1 MVAELRKINKSL
13 YESDYALWI
22 LETLQKL
29 HDQNFAE
36 LDLENLIEEI
46 ADLGREQRHKVESYL
61 RQLLK
66 HLLLYQFWESEKICR
81 GGWADEIDNFR
92 AELEILLR
100 SQTLANYCFSIL
112 ELTYQKARGSAQKK
126 TGLNNFPVNCPYS
139 LEAALSPDWLPTEDW
154 FPVND

>member
-1 MVAELRKINKSL
+1 MVAELRKIDKSL
-13 YESDYALWI
+13 YETDYNLWI
-22 LETLQKL
+22 LETVQKL
-29 HDQNFAE
+29 QDQNFAE
-36 LDLENLIEEI
+36 LDLENLIEEV

-100 SQTLANYCFSIL
+100 SQTLSNYCLSIL
-112 ELTYQKARGSAQKK
+112 ELTYQKARRSAQKK
-126 TGLNNFPVNCPYS
+126 TGFNNFPENCPYS
-139 LEAALSPDWLPTEDW
+139 LEEVLSLDWLPAED
-154 FPVND
+154 